1 VSVVFAQRADEG
13 VGCGLLHDVCGP
25 AGNAADDEDRG
36 ERGGIKAH
44 EVVRGPGRV
53 VEVGLNGLGLVHGLF
68 QTVVQPKEFG
78 PAGWVAL
85 MCERLGCARSGDRLF
100 GSHSDCAVK
109 ADGFTVE
116 HGITDDVGDQSSVL
130 GGLTESGGVRYL
142 LAEGFLGVFG

>member
-85 MCERLGCARSGDRLF
+85 MCERLGVRKVRGPTIWVPF
-100 GSHSDCAVK
+100 GLRR
-109 ADGFTVE
+109 
-116 HGITDDVGDQSSVL
+116 Q
-130 GGLTESGGVRYL
+130 GGWFHR
-142 LAEGFLGVFG
+142 